1 MITRLWVSERYQIIE
16 DFVETFGSESLQDE
30 LSEALIER
38 RALLK
43 FEKLLKR
50 CPTRNQ
56 QWRKFRNDKINAI
69 TRACM
74 QEHETD

>member
-38 RALLK
+38 RAFL
-43 FEKLLKR
+43 
-50 CPTRNQ
+50 
-56 QWRKFRNDKINAI
+56 
-69 TRACM
+69 
-74 QEHETD
+74 